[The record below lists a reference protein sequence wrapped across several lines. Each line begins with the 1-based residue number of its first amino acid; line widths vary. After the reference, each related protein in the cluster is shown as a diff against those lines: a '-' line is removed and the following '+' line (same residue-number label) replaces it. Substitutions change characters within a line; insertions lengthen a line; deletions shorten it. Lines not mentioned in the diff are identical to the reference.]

1 VSLQNAVPRAPQA
14 LLIVLVTAIATVGAL
29 VVDLVDYQSFLLLLG
44 SVFVPLF
51 AVLLADWLAAGAHY
65 TTEDVF
71 ESPAWRPGLIAAWIA
86 GFALYQWLYPTG
98 PSWWVDVVDELHPPD
113 WGVGAT
119 VPSFVVSF
127 GIASIVAV
135 LARRGA
141 TGAAP
146 A

>member
-1 VSLQNAVPRAPQA
+1 MTVMMVAGQPAHTPVSRTDAVIGWPP
-14 LLIVLVTAIATVGAL
+14 
-29 VVDLVDYQSFLLLLG
+29 
-44 SVFVPLF
+44 P
-51 AVLLADWLAAGAHY
+51 
-65 TTEDVF
+65 
-71 ESPAWRPGLIAAWIA
+71 WRPGLIAAWFA

-98 PSWWVDVVDELHPPD
+98 PGWWVDVVNRLNPPD

-127 GIASIVAV
+127 AIASAVAV

-141 TGAAP
+141 AGAAP